1 LIEDNK
7 GRAIV
12 ALLAAEGVVFYSV
25 SQVDGSVIPVGVY
38 PSKCKTLFVIGAVN
52 DSLLIS
58 SDNDDADHTDSQ
70 ENPNCPALGLGTID
84 MTPLFN
90 STTVTTVTVT
100 PNTELFQYMD
110 NFVWSD
116 ANKTLLVV
124 KAFNVIANSTT
135 NVTKTDFILGLSN
148 GNFAS
153 PEILSQNSSFPFKF
167 DWGQA
172 AIFKKI
178 KASSTNTTSS
188 NTTSGNTT
196 VWYIVGPVSAIPPAE
211 NDVDDLFLFD
221 PNRVEIWN
229 LTEPSF
235 PQLVSTLT
243 LKSPRRLDVNA
254 AATALYVSVLG
265 NATAT
270 SSNSTNSTLPT
281 ANDSLQI
288 FDLSDVKSPTFMGE
302 ITYEG
307 MLAAVQTKGATPD
320 STVTSTGGKR
330 ITAVKAPD
338 DLLVGWNT
346 GELGEWDLDTNPFI
360 PEFKAYVSTLSVPT
374 TTIGNSTAGST
385 NSTDFP
391 ALNAKFKGVSDITAS
406 KLGSYITFITAY
418 DNTKGGSL
426 FEGFKRNSTE
436 SD

>member
-1 LIEDNK
+1 
-7 GRAIV
+7 V
-12 ALLAAEGVVFYSV
+12 
-25 SQVDGSVIPVGVY
+25 
-38 PSKCKTLFVIGAVN
+38 
-52 DSLLIS
+52 
-58 SDNDDADHTDSQ
+58 TD
-70 ENPNCPALGLGTID
+70 
-84 MTPLFN
+84 
-90 STTVTTVTVT
+90 VTVT

-110 NFVWSD
+110 NYVWNP

-124 KAFNVIANSTT
+124 KAFNVVANSTT

-167 DWGQA
+167 NWGQTS
-172 AIFKKI
+172 IFKKI
-178 KASSTNTTSS
+178 KESSTNSTSSNSTSS
-188 NTTSGNTT
+188 NTTSANTT
-196 VWYIVGPVSAIPPAE
+196 VWYIVGPVSATPPAE

-229 LTEPSF
+229 LTEPEF
-235 PQLVSTLT
+235 PQFVSSLT

-265 NATAT
+265 NATV
-270 SSNSTNSTLPT
+270 SSNSTGSNTTNSTEAFP
-281 ANDSLQI
+281 NDSLEI
-288 FDLSDVKSPTFMGE
+288 FDLSDVKSPVFMGE

-307 MLAAVQTKGATPD
+307 MLAAVRAKGGSPDATA
-320 STVTSTGGKR
+320 TSIGGKR
-330 ITAVKAPD
+330 ITQVRAPD

-346 GELGEWDLDTNPFI
+346 GELGEWDLDENPFI
-360 PEFKAYVSTLSVPT
+360 PEFKAYVSTLAVPT
-374 TTIGNSTAGST
+374 TTVGSETAGSV
-385 NSTDFP
+385 NSTNFP
-391 ALNAKFKGVSDITAS
+391 ALNAEFRGVNDITAS

-436 SD
+436 SSA